1 VIGVINYG
9 AGNLGSVMNALAR
22 LGLPARF
29 VQGPEELVGRG
40 SGRPRGV
47 AGEGAT
53 GEGATGEGATG
64 KGATGEG
71 SASEGTAGAAGS
83 SGSSGAR
90 SSGPAYS
97 GIIFPGDGQFATAM
111 EALDRSGYS
120 EAIREWITADRP
132 FLGICIG
139 LQLLFET
146 SEEAP
151 PVQGREIRG
160 LSVIPGTV
168 RKFQG
173 PKVPQIGWNE
183 TRGKGGAKLFSS
195 LPDRSFF
202 YYIHSYYV
210 VPDAPDWVAAE
221 ADYYG
226 TYCSAVERGALTAV
240 QFHPEKSGALGLEL
254 LRRWAEVYH
263 VS

>member
-1 VIGVINYG
+1 MIGVINYG

-29 VQGPEELVGRG
+29 VQGPEELTAGGIGHRRGAIGRDGGGGGG
-40 SGRPRGV
+40 SGPVTRG
-47 AGEGAT
+47 G
-53 GEGATGEGATG
+53 
-64 KGATGEG
+64 
-71 SASEGTAGAAGS
+71 
-83 SGSSGAR
+83 SGSN
-90 SSGPAYS
+90 GPAYS
-97 GIIFPGDGQFATAM
+97 ALIFPGDGHFATAM

-120 EAIREWITADRP
+120 DAIREWIAADRP

-151 PVQGREIRG
+151 PVKGREVRG
-160 LSVIPGTV
+160 LSVIPGRV
-168 RKFQG
+168 RKFKG

-183 TRGKGGAKLFSS
+183 TTGLSRSQLFRG
-195 LPDRSFF
+195 LPERAFF

-210 VPDAPDWVAAE
+210 VPAEAGWTAAE

-254 LRRWAEVYH
+254 LSRWAEVYH
-263 VS
+263 AR